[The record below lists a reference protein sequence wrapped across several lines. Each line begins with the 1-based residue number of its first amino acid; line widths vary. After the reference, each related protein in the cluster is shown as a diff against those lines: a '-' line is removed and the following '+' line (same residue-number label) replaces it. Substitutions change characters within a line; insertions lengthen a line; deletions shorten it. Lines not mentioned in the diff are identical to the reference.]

1 MVSVR
6 LQGPGAHRR
15 RGGRRVVLV
24 LGALALLAS
33 ACGGTSASAG
43 GESNNTLIIGMTATN
58 LPGTD
63 GQYAQSEG
71 GEGLR
76 FVGLMMYD
84 GLTKM
89 DLLQGDHTPE
99 IKPGL
104 AESWTVSPDA
114 STWTFK
120 LRPGVKFHDGS
131 PWNADAAVW
140 NLNRMA
146 IKSSPE
152 FEQEINSLGGLLL
165 GGVQSVTKDDDMT
178 ITIKTPGP
186 YSYLDTDLSLVT
198 MVSPEA
204 FKKAGGHDKFSEAP
218 SGTGP
223 FKFESMSRGQQL
235 TMVRNDDYW
244 GPKAKLDKLV
254 LRPVPDATARVAALR
269 SGEVNWIEV
278 PPPDEVPTLRDAGF
292 QMLTNAYSHV
302 WPWVLD
308 TTKPPFDDVRVRQAV
323 NYAIN
328 RDAITKDILQGTG
341 RSALQYAPKGDP
353 GYNPAL
359 DTYSYDPAKAKQLL
373 ADAGYANGVT
383 IDVVF
388 PPSGSGNMVPV
399 PMNEAMQR
407 DLAAVGVKVNLKPLE
422 WSALLGDYFNG
433 NVPQQANA
441 VNISLG
447 FVFPSLWGTF
457 FLSDSSVNVGKAKSP
472 EVDAAINKAKTKLDP
487 KERAAAFEEANKAL
501 LDEAPWLLVVN
512 DLNPRT
518 LAPNVKGFVMPQSW
532 YIDLTTVTVE

>member
-1 MVSVR
+1 LTRPLPVR
-6 LQGPGAHRR
+6 TL
-15 RGGRRVVLV
+15 LV
-24 LGALALLAS
+24 LAATALLAA
-33 ACGGTSASAG
+33 ACGANSAAAG
-43 GESNNTLIIGMTATN
+43 GDGGAGNTLIIGMTATN

-76 FVGLMMYD
+76 FVGLMLYD

-104 AESWTVSPDA
+104 AESWTVTPDA
-114 STWTFK
+114 TTWTFK
-120 LRPGVKFHDGS
+120 LRPNVKFHDGS
-131 PWNADAAVW
+131 PWNADAAIW
-140 NLNRMA
+140 NFDRMA
-146 IKSSPE
+146 NKSSPL

-165 GGVQSVTKDDDMT
+165 NGIDKTTKVDDMT
-178 ITIKTPGP
+178 ITIVTKGP
-186 YSYLDTDLSLVT
+186 YSYLDTDLSLLA
-198 MVSPEA
+198 MVSPTA
-204 FKKAGGHDKFSEAP
+204 FQKAGGHDKFSEAP

-223 FKFESMSRGQQL
+223 FKFESMERGQRL
-235 TMVRNDDYW
+235 TMVRNEDYW

-254 LRPVPDATARVAALR
+254 LRPIPDATARVAALR

-278 PPPDEVPTLRDAGF
+278 PPPDEVPALKDAGF

-302 WPWVLD
+302 WPWVFD
-308 TTKPPFDDVRVRQAV
+308 TTKPPFDDVRVRQAA

-328 RDAITKDILQGTG
+328 RDAIAKDILQGTG
-341 RSALQYAPKGDP
+341 RPALQYAPAGDP
-353 GYNPAL
+353 GYDPKL
-359 DTYSYDPAKAKQLL
+359 DTYRYDPAKAKALL
-373 ADAGYANGVT
+373 AEAGHPDGVT
-383 IDVVF
+383 ATVVF

-407 DLAAVGVKVNLKPLE
+407 DLAAVGIKVELKPLE
-422 WSALLGDYFNG
+422 WSALLSDYFNG

-457 FLSDSSVNVGKAKSP
+457 FLSDSSVNVGKSKNP
-472 EVDAAINKAKTKLDP
+472 DVDAAINKAKTKLDP
-487 KERAAAFEEANKAL
+487 KERAAAFAEANKAL
-501 LDEAPWLLVVN
+501 LESAPWLLVVN

>member
-1 MVSVR
+1 V
-6 LQGPGAHRR
+6 A
-15 RGGRRVVLV
+15 LV
-24 LGALALLAS
+24 LAALALVAA
-33 ACGGTSASAG
+33 ACGTNSAASAG
-43 GESNNTLIIGMTATN
+43 GDGAGNTLIVAMTATN

-71 GEGLR
+71 GEGIR

-89 DLLQGDHTPE
+89 DLLQGDHAPE
-99 IKPGL
+99 VKPGL
-104 AESWTVSPDA
+104 AESYTSSPDA
-114 STWTFK
+114 TTWTFK
-120 LRPGVKFHDGS
+120 MRPNVKFHDGS
-131 PWNADAAVW
+131 PWNADAALW

-146 IKSSPE
+146 IKGSPE
-152 FEQEINSLGGLLL
+152 FEQEINSIAGLLV
-165 GGVQSVTKDDDMT
+165 GGIDTVTKVDDMT
-178 ITIKTPGP
+178 ITITTKGP
-186 YSYLDTDLSLVT
+186 YSYLDYDLALVA

-204 FKKAGGHDKFSEAP
+204 FKKAGGHDKFSEHP

-223 FKFESMSRGQQL
+223 FKFESMERGQRL

-244 GPKAKLDKLV
+244 AGRPKLDKLV

-278 PPPDEVPTLRDAGF
+278 PPPDEVPTLRDGGF

-302 WPWVLD
+302 WPWVFD
-308 TTKPPFDDVRVRQAV
+308 TTKPPFDDVRVRQAA

-328 RDAITKDILQGTG
+328 RDAIANDILQKTG
-341 RSALQYAPKGDP
+341 RPALQYAPKGDP
-353 GYNPAL
+353 GYDPKL
-359 DTYSYDPAKAKQLL
+359 DTYSYDPAKARALL
-373 ADAGYANGVT
+373 AEAGHPDGVSAT
-383 IDVVF
+383 VVF

-407 DLAAVGVKVNLKPLE
+407 DLAAVGIKVDLKPLE

-433 NVPQQANA
+433 KIPQDANA

-447 FVFPSLWGTF
+447 FVFPSLWSTF
-457 FLSDSSVNVGKAKSP
+457 FASDSKINVGKYNSP
-472 EVDAAINKAKTKLDP
+472 AVDAALTKSKTLLDP
-487 KERAAAFEEANKAL
+487 KSRSDAFAEANRAL
-501 LDEAPWLLVVN
+501 LDGAPWLLVVN